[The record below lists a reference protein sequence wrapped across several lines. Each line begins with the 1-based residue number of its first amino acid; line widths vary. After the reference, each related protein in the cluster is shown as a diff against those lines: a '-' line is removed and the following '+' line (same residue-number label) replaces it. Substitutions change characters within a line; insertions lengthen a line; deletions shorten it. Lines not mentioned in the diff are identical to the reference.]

1 MCTRYIILINKA
13 PASTIRP
20 AILDRR
26 LGRADKLTANCR
38 LHQLSY
44 LNRRPFT
51 AIHRHIAYWLDAGD
65 APVVK

>member
-13 PASTIRP
+13 PATTIRP

-51 AIHRHIAYWLDAGD
+51 AIHRHTGWTLEMRRS
-65 APVVK
+65 